1 MRNRDLERE
10 RGGKTDRQTDR
21 QTAKKKREK
30 ESDENR

>member
-21 QTAKKKREK
+21 QTKKKREK